1 MLNTGERVNELEIE
15 ALEAIR
21 ELLDFVPILNFHSV
35 KHESRFGPDH
45 GYDAEIE
52 VSNAGKRY
60 AIAVEVKSSGQPRFV
75 RSAIYQ
81 LRNYTV
87 HMDPTRLGSDISQ
100 IVPLLV
106 TPYLSPE
113 SRQICIEQ
121 GVNYLDLVGNFRLTF
136 GTVFM
141 ERTVAEKP
149 KSEKKSLRSIFSPKA
164 STILR
169 IMMRDVD
176 RQWRVADLAEQANAS
191 LGHVSNVRK
200 ALIER
205 EWASEHD
212 DGIMLTD
219 PMAILKVWRENYR
232 RPAGVRISGYT
243 RFHGAK
249 LDDRLRGVLNAQ
261 QTRLNIICSMHT
273 AAKWIAPF
281 SRDATNTFYADEQ
294 GAKLL
299 EDMIDLSVAPK
310 GANVII
316 KVLRDESYF
325 DDAVEPAPGI
335 FCTSPIQT
343 YLDLWAGNDR
353 DREAAAF
360 LLEERYSWSH

>member
-1 MLNTGERVNELEIE
+1 MLKADKRVNELEIE
-15 ALEAIR
+15 ALEGIHA
-21 ELLDFVPILNFHSV
+21 LLDLVPILNVHSV
-35 KHESRFGPDH
+35 KHESRNSADQ
-45 GYDAEIE
+45 GYDAEIL
-52 VSNAGKRY
+52 VSNADQRY

-87 HMDPTRLGSDISQ
+87 HMDPTRLGPDISQ

-113 SRQICIEQ
+113 SRQICLDQ
-121 GVNYLDLVGNFRLTF
+121 GVNYLDLMGNFRLSF

-164 STILR
+164 SAILR
-169 IMMRDVD
+169 IMMRDVK
-176 RQWRVADLAEQANAS
+176 RQWRVADLANQANAS

-200 ALIER
+200 ALMER
-205 EWASEHD
+205 EWASERD
-212 DGIMLTD
+212 DGIVLTD
-219 PMAILKVWRENYR
+219 PMALLKVWREAYQ
-232 RPAGVRISGYT
+232 RPAGERVSGYT
-243 RFHGAK
+243 RLHGAE
-249 LDDRLRGVLNAQ
+249 LDDRLREVLSAQ
-261 QTRLNIICSMHT
+261 PNGPNVICSLHT
-273 AAKWIAPF
+273 AGKWIAPF
-281 SRDATNTFYADEQ
+281 SRDATNTFYADER

-299 EDMIDLSVAPK
+299 EEMIDLSVAPK
-310 GANVII
+310 GANVFI
-316 KVLRDESYF
+316 KVLKDESYF

-335 FCTSPIQT
+335 YCTSPIQT

-353 DREAAAF
+353 DREAATF
-360 LLEERYSWSH
+360 LFEERIAWKH